1 MPVGLVKKK
10 SNTKTQGYSQLP
22 LRRSSRLAR
31 PEKKKMSD
39 AMDNAVENTQRSAC
53 ATSHE
58 RARDDQLQVGVGSSA
73 TKFAGD
79 TTTDNRK
86 RADAP
91 SPTKVPSSMC
101 IYFIDP
107 RNVSW
112 FTPVL
117 DGLST
122 YSTFSQ

>member
-1 MPVGLVKKK
+1 
-10 SNTKTQGYSQLP
+10 
-22 LRRSSRLAR
+22 
-31 PEKKKMSD
+31 MSD